1 MSDGINKIREDLKD
15 GKQVSGEKNESN
27 GSLKFHN
34 IIDGTILTRENSI
47 KLLPFI
53 FYLGF
58 LAVLY
63 IGNTYYAEKTVRDI
77 EKIKTELKELRY
89 EYIAT
94 KAELMYQSKQSEVA
108 KNLEDIGLKEST
120 TPPQKIYINK
130 K

>member
-1 MSDGINKIREDLKD
+1 MSEGINKIKEDHKSVKHTE
-15 GKQVSGEKNESN
+15 GVKNESN

-34 IIDGTILTRENSI
+34 ILDGTILTRENSI

-53 FYLGF
+53 FYLSF

-77 EKIKTELKELRY
+77 EKTKTELKELRY

-94 KAELMYQSKQSEVA
+94 KAELMFQSKQSEVA

-120 TPPQKIYINK
+120 TPPQKIYIRK